1 MRFQALSSDGDADFI
16 APLADAGVADF
27 EDGLVG
33 PFLRSG
39 GRRGAVDVV
48 WRGIG
53 DEVGVAAATVHED
66 VDGIQV
72 VAIAVP
78 APADE
83 DESAPGSA
91 SLWLVKDAG

>member
-1 MRFQALSSDGDADFI
+1 MVWCGGFQALSSDGDADFI

-33 PFLRSG
+33 RFLRSG

-53 DEVGVAAATVHED
+53 DEVGVAAASVHED
-66 VDGIQV
+66 VDGH
-72 VAIAVP
+72 
-78 APADE
+78 
-83 DESAPGSA
+83 PGSRHCRP
-91 SLWLVKDAG
+91 SPSG